1 MAEGCPI
8 TIEPFAES
16 GIIKTPKIVNLNY
29 TNQDFWSMKARLI
42 DFINERFGPE
52 GSVVPNTFSDL
63 VESDIAI
70 MLIEN
75 WAFLADTLSF
85 KIDQMVN
92 EMFIDTVTEV
102 ENAFRLSKLVGF
114 KPQPPISA
122 RTMWLATLQ
131 SPQITDIVLPT
142 PILIDVV
149 SEGEGMV
156 IELFPA
162 DAANNP
168 ILDEDIIMPAGST
181 ENRSIIGLEGQTFTQ
196 VATGTGEVGQTV
208 QLTSSPVIY
217 DSIRVEVDGVQWE
230 EIEYFSDSQPRRE
243 YRVEFDSSYNAYVI
257 FGNNR
262 AGLIPSSG
270 SSISIKYRVGG
281 GIRGNIVSGFVET
294 QRQTPVPGLAFQV
307 PVTFRNITRGEYGY
321 DGDTI
326 EDVRRKLP
334 RYLRTQNRAVTGTDY
349 KTLTDQFSTAYHGQV
364 GKSTAVL
371 RNHGCAGN
379 IIDLYI
385 LALDDT
391 DDLSSASNELKV
403 DLIEELNSKKMM
415 TDFICVRDGTV
426 ILVDVSIEV
435 TMDKFYRKFEQ
446 EIKARINNRI
456 DQFFK
461 LTNWEYNKD
470 LKDSDIIKV
479 LSPIDQVQSFEIELQ
494 TDDEDNSGSIVTTQ
508 FDEIIRPDNIT
519 VTFMYT

>member
-16 GIIKTPKIVNLNY
+16 GIIKTPRIVSLNY

-42 DFINERFGPE
+42 DFINERFGPN
-52 GSVVPNTFSDL
+52 GSVIPNTFSDL
-63 VESDIAI
+63 VESDLAI

-114 KPQPPISA
+114 KPQPPIAA
-122 RTMWLATLQ
+122 RTMWVATLQ

-142 PILIDVV
+142 PLLVDVV
-149 SEGEGMV
+149 SEGEGMI

-162 DAANNP
+162 DSNNNP
-168 ILDEDIIMPAGST
+168 ILDEDIIIPAGSV
-181 ENRSIIGLEGQTFTQ
+181 ENRSVIGLEGQTFTQ
-196 VATGTGEVGQTV
+196 VATGTGEVAQSVELNTF
-208 QLTSSPVIY
+208 PVVY
-217 DSIRVEVDGVQWE
+217 DSIRVEVDGVLWE
-230 EIEYFSDSQPRRE
+230 QVEYFTDSQPRRE
-243 YRVEFDSSYNAYVI
+243 YRIEFDSQYRAFVI

-262 AGLIPSSG
+262 AGLIPSTG
-270 SSISIKYRVGG
+270 SNIAVTYRIGG

-307 PVTFRNITRGEYGY
+307 PVSFRNVTRGEYGY

-334 RYLRTQNRAVTGTDY
+334 KYLRTQNRAVTGTDY
-349 KTLTDQFSTAYHGQV
+349 KTLTDQFVTPYHGQI
-364 GKSTAVL
+364 GKSTAIL

-379 IIDLYI
+379 IIDLYV

-391 DDLSSASNELKV
+391 DDLIEASNELKV
-403 DLIEELNSKKMM
+403 DLTEELNSKKMM
-415 TDFICVRDGTV
+415 TDFICIRDGRV
-426 ILVDVSIEV
+426 IYVDVSVEV

-446 EIKARINNRI
+446 EIKARITNKI
-456 DQFFK
+456 TQFFK
-461 LTNWEYNKD
+461 LNNWEYNQD
-470 LKDSDIIKV
+470 LKDGDVIKV
-479 LSPIDQVQSFEIELQ
+479 LSSIDQVQSFEIDFQ
-494 TDDEDNSGSIVTTQ
+494 TDDSDNSGTIVTTQ
-508 FDEIIRPDNIT
+508 FDEIIRSDNVT
-519 VTFMYT
+519 VTFMYI